1 MFNQLPDDCVF
12 EISKFLDSKSLISF
26 SKTSK
31 RNSQF
36 VTSNLIWEN
45 LYTKHWKLASTS
57 EKKLSNEPLE
67 DYEEI
72 IIREE
77 IIPLHENYYELY
89 KKRQFDYNNWK
100 RNLV

>member
-1 MFNQLPDDCVF
+1 MFNNLPDDCVF

-36 VTSNLIWEN
+36 VSSNLLWEN
-45 LYTKHWKLASTS
+45 LYVSHWKHASS
-57 EKKLSNEPLE
+57 EEKINSNEPIE
-67 DYEEI
+67 NTEE

-77 IIPLHENYYELY
+77 IIPLGENFYELF
-89 KKRQFDYNNWK
+89 KKRQTDYNNWK